1 MLIYDF
7 AASSLYRS
15 TLNKSANDLWN
26 DSFEFGADGNA
37 SMSQFHDTKTKAV
50 PMENSMTLEDLP
62 NLVAASNG
70 NSSSDTLSSTPKKN
84 EDEVEEDP
92 TRQFVKQMGY
102 GLMLQGGLQFAMNPL
117 MRIGK
122 RLFSSEGNE
131 EDVLE
136 DAAAAQMMVNRSGQ
150 LQHGMTTRVGDFSSF
165 AHASAHESS
174 RNMTGAFVLQ
184 QDVT

>member
-1 MLIYDF
+1 
-7 AASSLYRS
+7 
-15 TLNKSANDLWN
+15 
-26 DSFEFGADGNA
+26 
-37 SMSQFHDTKTKAV
+37 MSQFQDTTIESKPI

-62 NLVAASNG
+62 NLVAANNANG
-70 NSSSDTLSSTPKKN
+70 SSDSISSTPKKE
-84 EDEVEEDP
+84 EDEPEEDP

-102 GLMLQGGLQFAMNPL
+102 GLMLQGGLQFALNPL

-122 RLFSSEGNE
+122 RLFSNEGNE
-131 EDVLE
+131 EDILE
-136 DAAAAQMMVNRSGQ
+136 DVAAAQMMVNRSGQ
-150 LQHGMTTRVGDFSSF
+150 HGMTTRAGDFSAF